1 MNNQH
6 KSNVHFRVP
15 ENYFQEFSDRLHSH
29 IQLEKRLGQT
39 SDGFKVPGGY
49 FKETSENLLRHVHSK
64 PKVFNLNKF
73 VYYAAAVMLIGHNDN
88 RYIPT
93 NKSLNDSV
101 LFIRN

>member
-39 SDGFKVPGGY
+39 SDGFKVPGGIL
-49 FKETSENLLRHVHSK
+49 KKQVKTSFAMFTPNQKYS
-64 PKVFNLNKF
+64 
-73 VYYAAAVMLIGHNDN
+73 I
-88 RYIPT
+88 
-93 NKSLNDSV
+93 
-101 LFIRN
+101 